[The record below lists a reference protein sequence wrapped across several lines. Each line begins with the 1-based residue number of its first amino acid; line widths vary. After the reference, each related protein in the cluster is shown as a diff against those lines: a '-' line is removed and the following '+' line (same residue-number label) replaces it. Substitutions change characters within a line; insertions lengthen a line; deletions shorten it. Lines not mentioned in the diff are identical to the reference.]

1 MLLSEPHGNAEGPL
15 REMALLK
22 NNAGVLLAFVALIV
36 MSSALSSCHAAETC
50 YTYPSCSVYPCQI
63 YCINRGFSKDGAYCK
78 ENGEAFCC
86 CRQK

>member
-1 MLLSEPHGNAEGPL
+1 
-15 REMALLK
+15 MALLK
-22 NNAGVLLAFVALIV
+22 NNASVLLAFVALVV
-36 MSSALSSCHAAETC
+36 MSSTLSSCHAAGGWTKETC
-50 YTYPSCSVYPCQI
+50 YTYPSFSVYPCEI